1 LNEIVEEVISDRL
14 AEAGQRQIEW
24 RVGELPRV
32 QCDRPLMKQ
41 LLVNLLGNCVKYTGA
56 RDQAIIE
63 IGQTMVDG
71 QPAIFVRDNG
81 AGLNMNSAGKLF
93 SVFQRFH
100 RQEEFK
106 GSGIGL
112 ATVYRII
119 QRHGGH
125 IWAIS
130 EPEKGATFYFTL
142 RWAGALAAST
152 A

>member
-1 LNEIVEEVISDRL
+1 
-14 AEAGQRQIEW
+14 
-24 RVGELPRV
+24 
-32 QCDRPLMKQ
+32 
-41 LLVNLLGNCVKYTGA
+41 
-56 RDQAIIE
+56 
-63 IGQTMVDG
+63 
-71 QPAIFVRDNG
+71 
-81 AGLNMNSAGKLF
+81 
-93 SVFQRFH
+93 
-100 RQEEFK
+100 
-106 GSGIGL
+106 L